1 MLELWVLVVLIIEVQ
16 AIPEGLACTR
26 GSTCHVKKD
35 HLDVFVIGDTGGIA
49 FDVGKLSVSKPTH
62 IQLKV
67 ADSMVKLAK
76 RDDLDM
82 IVNVGD
88 NKVFEEPYNNSR
100 LQVPVSSQFFSRLCF
115 SSGLWWP
122 AITIISAMSRLRSR
136 IPIGVT
142 SGKQLQLNSSDCLSR
157 IFPSLYYKTSYS
169 FGRNGT
175 RVEFVFIDT
184 VVLCG
189 NANNVKSRSIFSWI
203 GVKTRIP
210 ERPAAKY
217 VDESK
222 KQWKWIEEQL
232 RRSTANHLYVVG
244 HYPIHSVVT
253 KTLQCLK
260 EKLDPLMRKYKVSAY
275 FAGHNH
281 NLQYFRD
288 SKPQNEWQMRYIV
301 SGAGSRSGSWGRQKG
316 NDGNVQLLYRF
327 PKFLESPIT
336 SELGVG
342 EGGFVQL
349 KIEPNAARLRFYA
362 RNLQMEHEDL
372 IPSRH

>member
-1 MLELWVLVVLIIEVQ
+1 MLEFWVLVVLIVEVQ
-16 AIPEGLACTR
+16 AVSEGLTCTR
-26 GSTCHVKKD
+26 GSSCHVKKD

-49 FDVGKLSVSKPTH
+49 FDVGKLSISKPTH

-67 ADSMVKLAK
+67 ADSMVKLAEQE
-76 RDDLDM
+76 DLDM

-100 LQVPVSSQFFSRLCF
+100 LQVPWFMVAGNHDHLGNVEAQI
-115 SSGLWWP
+115 
-122 AITIISAMSRLRSR
+122 AYTDRSNKW
-136 IPIGVT
+136 T
-142 SGKQLQLNSSDCLSR
+142 
-157 IFPSLYYKTSYS
+157 FPSLYYKTSYS
-169 FGRNGT
+169 FGPKGT

-189 NANNVKSRSIFSWI
+189 NSNNVKSRSIFSWI

-232 RRSTANHLYVVG
+232 RTSTADHLFVVG

-260 EKLDPLMRKYKVSAY
+260 RELDPLMRKYKVGAY

-288 SKPQNEWQMRYIV
+288 SKPQDEWQMR
-301 SGAGSRSGSWGRQKG
+301 
-316 NDGNVQLLYRF
+316 F
-327 PKFLESPIT
+327 PKLLESPIA

-349 KIEPNAARLRFYA
+349 RIEPKNARLRFYA
-362 RNLQMEHEDL
+362 RDLQMEHEDL
-372 IPSRH
+372 IPNRQ

>member
-1 MLELWVLVVLIIEVQ
+1 MLEFWVL
-16 AIPEGLACTR
+16 
-26 GSTCHVKKD
+26 
-35 HLDVFVIGDTGGIA
+35 GIA

-67 ADSMVKLAK
+67 VDSMVKLAEQE
-76 RDDLDM
+76 DLDM

-88 NKVFEEPYNNSR
+88 NWFMVAGNHDHLGNVEAQIAY
-100 LQVPVSSQFFSRLCF
+100 
-115 SSGLWWP
+115 
-122 AITIISAMSRLRSR
+122 TDRSNK
-136 IPIGVT
+136 T
-142 SGKQLQLNSSDCLSR
+142 
-157 IFPSLYYKTSYS
+157 FPSLYYKTSYS
-169 FGRNGT
+169 FGPKGT

-189 NANNVKSRSIFSWI
+189 NSNNVKSRSIFSWI

-217 VDESK
+217 VNESK

-232 RRSTANHLYVVG
+232 RTSTADHLFVVG

-260 EKLDPLMRKYKVSAY
+260 RELDPLMRKYKVGAY

-281 NLQYFRD
+281 NLQVRLF
-288 SKPQNEWQMRYIV
+288 SQI
-301 SGAGSRSGSWGRQKG
+301 
-316 NDGNVQLLYRF
+316 QLLVLVLSF
-327 PKFLESPIT
+327 PKLLESPIA

-342 EGGFVQL
+342 EGGFVYL
-349 KIEPNAARLRFYA
+349 RIEPKNARLRFYA
-362 RNLQMEHEDL
+362 RDLQMEHEDL
-372 IPSRH
+372 IPSRQ